1 LPRQI
6 SLTID
11 ALIAHA
17 ADGRI
22 TADPALPL
30 NVSYE
35 DSAGGRALHGQ
46 CAVNGGGEVLH
57 LRTTA
62 GNIRL
67 RFLDA
72 SMERQLAQ
80 LRAEE
85 MKPPALNSGE
95 ATKAS
100 VNGASSGATGQGD
113 DAAQDRDRNSARNAS
128 RPWWHGSWWQD
139 FWWGGV
145 RVDPHEEQ
153 KRLSHA
159 VAPEY
164 PDAARQA
171 GIEGDVTM
179 RVVVGPDGA
188 VNGLKLLSGDPA
200 LARAAMESVAQWRY
214 APALLDGWP
223 VSVVTTVTVA
233 FRLH

>member
-72 SMERQLAQ
+72 SMERPQ
-80 LRAEE
+80 
-85 MKPPALNSGE
+85 ALNSDE

-100 VNGASSGATGQGD
+100 VNVSGNAVTSRGD
-113 DAAQDRDRNSARNAS
+113 DVAQDRDRNSAHNTS

-145 RVDPHEEQ
+145 RVDPDEEQ

-171 GIEGDVTM
+171 GIEGEVTM

-188 VNGLKLLSGDPA
+188 VNGIKLLIGDPA

-214 APALLDGWP
+214 VPALLDGWP